1 MTTTEPRTASQEVAP
16 PAAST
21 AERAGI
27 IGMIARRATLIRY
40 LVIGGTAVL
49 LDVGLFLLA
58 DRVFGW
64 HPVLSN
70 TFSTGVAMVASFLAN
85 SFGNFRVTDRLWLR
99 FLSFAAVSGAGWLL
113 STVII
118 WIAVDLAG
126 LDPVVAKILTL
137 LPVVVLQYSL
147 NKKITFAP
155 STGRNPS

>member
-1 MTTTEPRTASQEVAP
+1 MTTTESRPAPATAV
-16 PAAST
+16 ST
-21 AERAGI
+21 PTAAERSGI
-27 IGMIARRATLIRY
+27 VGMIARRATLLRY
-40 LVIGGTAVL
+40 LLIGGGAVV

-85 SFGNFRVTDRLWLR
+85 SYANFRITDRLWLR
-99 FLSFAAVSGAGWLL
+99 FLSFAAVAGAGWLL

-118 WIAVDLAG
+118 WIAVDVVG

-137 LPVVVLQYSL
+137 LPVVALQYSL
-147 NKKITFAP
+147 NKTITFAP

>member
-1 MTTTEPRTASQEVAP
+1 MTTTEPRTAPVGAP
-16 PAAST
+16 ALRPAA
-21 AERAGI
+21 ERSGLV
-27 IGMIARRATLIRY
+27 GMIARRATLVRY
-40 LVIGGTAVL
+40 LVIGGGAVV

-64 HPVLSN
+64 HPLLSN

-99 FLSFAAVSGAGWLL
+99 FLSFAAVTGAGWLL
-113 STVII
+113 STAII
-118 WIAVDLAG
+118 WIAVDVAG

-137 LPVVVLQYSL
+137 LPVVALQYSL

-155 STGRNPS
+155 STGRNSS

>member
-1 MTTTEPRTASQEVAP
+1 MTTTETRPAPVTADP
-16 PAAST
+16 TPAA
-21 AERAGI
+21 AERSGI
-27 IGMIARRATLIRY
+27 VGMIARRATLLRY
-40 LVIGGTAVL
+40 LVIGGGAVV
-49 LDVGLFLLA
+49 LDVGMFLLA

-70 TFSTGVAMVASFLAN
+70 TFSTGVAVVASFLAN

-99 FLSFAAVSGAGWLL
+99 FLSFAAVAGAGWLL
-113 STVII
+113 STAII
-118 WIAVDLAG
+118 WIAADVVG

-137 LPVVVLQYSL
+137 LPVVALQYSL

>member
-1 MTTTEPRTASQEVAP
+1 MTTTESRPAPATAV
-16 PAAST
+16 ST
-21 AERAGI
+21 STVAERSGI
-27 IGMIARRATLIRY
+27 VGMIARRATLLRY
-40 LVIGGTAVL
+40 LLIGGGAVV
-49 LDVGLFLLA
+49 LDVGMFLLA

-70 TFSTGVAMVASFLAN
+70 TFSTGVAVVASFLAN

-113 STVII
+113 STAII
-118 WIAVDLAG
+118 WIAVDVVG
-126 LDPVVAKILTL
+126 LDPVVAKIVTL
-137 LPVVVLQYSL
+137 LPVVALQYSL